1 MPTYEYR
8 CESCGHFEA
17 VQPITADAL
26 KACPTC
32 GQPVKRLISRNVN
45 IVFKGSGF
53 HITDYRSDSYKS
65 RASSEPHS
73 PSSVA
78 SSPSPAASSPSPAA
92 SSPSPVA
99 SSPSTGSSPT
109 SKSA

>member
-1 MPTYEYR
+1 MPTYDYK
-8 CESCGHFEA
+8 CVKCGNFEA

-45 IVFKGSGF
+45 IMFKGSGF

-65 RASSEPHS
+65 KASSESHS
-73 PSSVA
+73 SSSDA
-78 SSPSPAASSPSPAA
+78 SAASKTA
-92 SSPSPVA
+92 
-99 SSPSTGSSPT
+99 
-109 SKSA
+109 